1 MNPIIQF
8 RNVSFSY
15 NAGELDFPALK
26 NVELAIQPGTFV
38 LICGATG
45 CGKSTLFRALNG
57 LVPYFYEGTFSGQV
71 FVNGKDTRLFTTRD
85 LSLEVGLVFQNPE
98 NQLIAMNV
106 ERELA
111 FGPENLGLQREKII
125 KQVEYALDLVGIQH
139 LKKKSPYELSGGE
152 QQRVAIASVLALDPP
167 VLVLD
172 EPTANLDPQR
182 AMEILT
188 LLARLKQQGKT
199 ILIAEHRLE
208 LVLPLVDKMVVM
220 ANGQVAAEGSVAEV
234 LKCNDPAIDSLE
246 LPPVVD
252 LLKNFEKSWL
262 GLQDIPFSLE
272 KATEFLFEKLAG
284 GRS

>member
-139 LKKKSPYELSGGE
+139 LRKKSPYELSGGE

>member
-1 MNPIIQF
+1 MTIIQF

-15 NAGELDFPALK
+15 HTGECDFLALK
-26 NVELAIQPGTFV
+26 NVNLVIHPGTIV

-45 CGKSTLFRALNG
+45 CGKSSLFRALNG
-57 LVPYFYEGTFSGQV
+57 LVPHFYEGTFAGQV
-71 FVNGKDTRLFTTRD
+71 FVNGKDTRQYSTRD

-98 NQLIAMNV
+98 NQLVAMNV

-111 FGPENLGLQREKII
+111 FGPENLGLSREKITH
-125 KQVEYALDLVGIQH
+125 QVERALDLIHIQH
-139 LKKKSPYELSGGE
+139 LRKKSPYELSGGE

-167 VLVLD
+167 ILALD

-188 LLARLKQQGKT
+188 LLAQLKGQGKT
-199 ILIAEHRLE
+199 ILIVEHRLE
-208 LVLPLVDKMVVM
+208 LVLPFVDKMVVM

-234 LKCNDPAIDSLE
+234 LKCNDPAIDALE

-252 LLKNFEKSWL
+252 LLKNFEKSWV
-262 GLQDIPFSLE
+262 GLQDIPFSVD
-272 KATEFLFEKLAG
+272 KASEFLFAKMAEGK
-284 GRS
+284 SK

>member
-15 NAGELDFPALK
+15 NAGEVDFPALK

-139 LKKKSPYELSGGE
+139 LRKKSPYELSGGE